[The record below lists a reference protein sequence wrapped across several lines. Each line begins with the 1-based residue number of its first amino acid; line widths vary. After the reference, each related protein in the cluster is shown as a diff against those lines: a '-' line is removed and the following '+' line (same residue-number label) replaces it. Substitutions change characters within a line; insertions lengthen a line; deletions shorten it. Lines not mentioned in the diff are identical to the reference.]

1 MITNRTELASVRT
14 PYTAVSRDALGGSTG
29 TLEDHVGY
37 AVCDPRGQKIGRA
50 VRIFL
55 NGRGDPE
62 YIRLKMGL
70 FGIKTVLIPVQA
82 VAADEERRA
91 LVLQ

>member
-1 MITNRTELASVRT
+1 MRA
-14 PYTAVSRDALGGSTG
+14 PYTAVSRKELGGSIRAP
-29 TLEDHVGY
+29 EEYAGY

-50 VRIFL
+50 ERLFL
-55 NGRGDPE
+55 NERGEPE
-62 YIRLKMGL
+62 YIKVKAGL
-70 FGIKTVLIPVQA
+70 FKTVLIPVQA

>member
-1 MITNRTELASVRT
+1 MKPKERNLTMRT
-14 PYTAVSRDALGGSTG
+14 PYTAVNGKESGGSTWN
-29 TLEDHVGY
+29 LEDYAGY

-50 VRIFL
+50 ERIFL
-55 NGRGDPE
+55 NGGGDPE
-62 YIRLKMGL
+62 YIRVKMGL
-70 FGIKTVLIPVQA
+70 FGIKTVLIPVQT

>member
-1 MITNRTELASVRT
+1 MRT
-14 PYTAVSRDALGGSTG
+14 PFTALGDTEPGGSIQAP
-29 TLEDHVGY
+29 EKYAGY

-50 VRIFL
+50 EEFFV
-55 NGRGDPE
+55 NWSGEPE
-62 YIRLKMGL
+62 YIKVKMGF
-70 FGIKTVLIPVQA
+70 FGFKTVLIPVQA